1 MSASRTFNVYCN
13 IIGRSAFTALLM
25 VLTLGVCGTVPL
37 PAQAQLV
44 SNGALEFDGKNDVV
58 TVPAQGVAQ
67 LGSQVTVQAWVK
79 PRVLDTGTW
88 VAVWQ
93 GTDYDKPVKG
103 STQTH
108 KYSMSLMSDKWS
120 PLDWV
125 LSVCLPDCIDVSTVS
140 LTPGGQLAP
149 NEWQHIAAVFDGVAG
164 TVTLYLA
171 GQDGYEWHDTYSDP
185 LLTGDTLG
193 FFYSIVGRMVGT
205 FDGVIDDVRLWNRTL
220 SLEEIRSGLS
230 CPLAGNEE
238 GLVGLW
244 RFDEAGPAQTVVD
257 SAGAGMWM
265 EGYLGD
271 NAEARGDRYDPL
283 RVAGYDFDP
292 TDTDGDGVADACDNC
307 PTVFSTSQEDRDG
320 DGFGTACDY
329 CPQLAG
335 TDGDGDDWADR
346 CGTEILAQTDSSV
359 SGSIMT
365 TTTTWTGGP
374 AYWIPPDCDNTLIL
388 CCRDNCLDAD
398 GRLIEENILPRN
410 CIRQAPYQISVE
422 EDEFTP
428 GFGMPSGDLVPV
440 GQPATVN
447 VVTNECDLLELYSHA
462 ILAQANEC
470 TALYMN
476 WTEDRDLDYET
487 GECPPE
493 TVCVDPNDTGGP
505 VFIGASNADPAP
517 VAIRAVTLDVK
528 PGSDPSSFNIN
539 SGGVVPVAINGTAS
553 FDPDPVTTVNTAT
566 LLVGVDG
573 NSGDGCL
580 PIKDTYKDWNGD
592 GNMDLVIHY
601 DTSCLRDTAGVTV
614 NTTALFISGATY
626 GDPAAGI
633 DPVPLFGADLTV
645 HVND

>member
-1 MSASRTFNVYCN
+1 MTLLLALVLGAS
-13 IIGRSAFTALLM
+13 
-25 VLTLGVCGTVPL
+25 GVIPP

-58 TVPAQGVAQ
+58 TVPAQSVAQ
-67 LGSQVTVQAWVK
+67 LGSQVTVQAWIK

-108 KYSMSLMSDKWS
+108 KYSMSLMSDKWN
-120 PLDWV
+120 PLDWT
-125 LSVCLPDCIDVSTVS
+125 LSACLPDCVDVSTAS
-140 LTPGGQLAP
+140 LTPGGQLTTG
-149 NEWQHIAAVFDGVAG
+149 EWQHIAAVFDGVTG

-171 GQDGYEWHDTYSDP
+171 REDGYEWHDSYSDP
-185 LLTGDTLG
+185 LLTGETLG
-193 FFYSIVGRMVGT
+193 FFYSIIGRMVGT
-205 FDGVIDDVRLWNRTL
+205 FDGVIDDVRLWSRAL
-220 SLEEIRSGLS
+220 SLDEIRSSIS
-230 CPLAGNEE
+230 CPLAGDEE

-244 RFDEAGPAQTVVD
+244 RFDETGATQTVLD
-257 SAGAGMWM
+257 GSAAAMWGD
-265 EGYLGD
+265 GYLGD

-292 TDTDGDGVADACDNC
+292 TDTDNDGVADGCDNC
-307 PTVFSTSQEDRDG
+307 PTVFNPSQEDRDR

-329 CPQLAG
+329 CPQQAG
-335 TDGDGDDWADR
+335 SDGDGDTWADR

-359 SGSIMT
+359 SGSILT

-388 CCRDNCLDAD
+388 CCRDSCLDAD

-410 CIRQAPYQISVE
+410 CIRQAPYQVNVT
-422 EDEFTP
+422 EDPATP

-440 GQPATVN
+440 VDGT
-447 VVTNECDLLELYSHA
+447 VVTNECDLLDLYNPAVLS
-462 ILAQANEC
+462 QASEC

-487 GECPPE
+487 GECPPD
-493 TVCVDPNDTGGP
+493 TICVDPNDTGGP
-505 VFIGASNADPAP
+505 VFIGASKADPAP
-517 VAIRAVTLDVK
+517 VPIIAVTLDVK

-539 SGGVVPVAINGTAS
+539 AGGVVPVAINGTEN
-553 FDPDPVTTVNTAT
+553 FDPDPATTVDTAI
-566 LLVGVDG
+566 LLLGADLKTGV
-573 NSGDGCL
+573 GCL
-580 PIKDTYKDWNGD
+580 PVKDTYKDWNGD
-592 GNMDLVIHY
+592 GNMDLVVHY
-601 DTSCLRDTAGVTV
+601 DTTCLKDTADVNV

-626 GDPAAGI
+626 GDPASGI
-633 DPVPLFGADLTV
+633 DPVSIFGADLTV
-645 HVND
+645 HVNE